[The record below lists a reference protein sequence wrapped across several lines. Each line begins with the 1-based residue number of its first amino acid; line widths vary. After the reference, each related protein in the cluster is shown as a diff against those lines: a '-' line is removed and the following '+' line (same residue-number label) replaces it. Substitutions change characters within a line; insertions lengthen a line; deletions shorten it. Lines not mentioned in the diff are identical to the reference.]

1 MEIFMYAITGA
12 TGHTGNIVANRLLAE
27 RQEVR
32 AIGRSKERLQP
43 LVDAGAEPFV
53 CDLTDSGGLTKAF
66 AGAKA
71 AYVMLPPDMSSNN
84 YRALQD
90 RITDSIASA
99 LVAARV
105 QYAVMLSSVGADK
118 ADKTGPVLGL
128 HKMEERLNGIKG
140 LNVLHLRAGYFM
152 ENTLAQAGIIH
163 AMNSAAGP
171 VKPTLKIGM
180 IASRDIGQAAADSLL
195 RLDFT
200 GQQTRE
206 LLGERDL
213 TMSEVARVIGQ
224 AIGKPDLAYVQIPDN
239 DFRAAVTQMGMS
251 TNIANLLLEMVA
263 SMNSEYMRPLESR
276 SLRNTTPTSY
286 ETFVAEEFVPVYEGR
301 MAPA

>member
-1 MEIFMYAITGA
+1 MYAVIGA

-27 RQEVR
+27 GQKVR
-32 AIGRSKERLQP
+32 AIGRSKERLQS
-43 LVDAGAEPFV
+43 LIDAGAEPSV
-53 CDLTDSGGLTKAF
+53 CELTDAGALTKAF

-84 YRALQD
+84 YRGLQD
-90 RITDSIASA
+90 RITDAVASG
-99 LVAARV
+99 LTAARF
-105 QYAVMLSSVGADK
+105 QFAVTLSSVGADK
-118 ADKTGPVLGL
+118 ADKTGPVVGL

-171 VKPTLKIGM
+171 VRPTLKVAM
-180 IASRDIGQAAADSLL
+180 IASRDIGQAAADSLI

-200 GQQTRE
+200 GQQARE
-206 LLGERDL
+206 LLGQRDL
-213 TMSEVARVIGQ
+213 TMSEAARVIGQ

-239 DFRAAVTQMGMS
+239 DFRAAVTRMGMS
-251 TNIANLLLEMVA
+251 NDLANLILEMVA
-263 SMNSEYMRPLESR
+263 GMNSEHMRPLESR
-276 SLRNTTPTSY
+276 SSRNTTPTSY

-301 MAPA
+301 MANA

>member
-1 MEIFMYAITGA
+1 MYAIAGA

-27 RQEVR
+27 GQQVR
-32 AIGRSKERLQP
+32 AIGRNKERLQP
-43 LVDAGAEPFV
+43 LTDAGAEPFV
-53 CDLTDSGGLTKAF
+53 CDQTDAAGLTRAF

-90 RITDSIASA
+90 RITDSVASA
-99 LVAARV
+99 LAAARV
-105 QYAVMLSSVGADK
+105 QYAVTLSSVGADK
-118 ADKTGPVLGL
+118 ADKTGPVVGL
-128 HKMEERLNGIKG
+128 HKMENRLNGIEG

-171 VKPTLKIGM
+171 VKPTLKIAM
-180 IASRDIGQAAADSLL
+180 IASRDIGQAAADALL

-200 GQQTRE
+200 GRQSRE
-206 LLGERDL
+206 LLGQRDL
-213 TMSEVARVIGQ
+213 TMSEVARIIGQ
-224 AIGKPDLAYVQIPDN
+224 AISKPDLAYVQIPDN
-239 DFRAAVTQMGMS
+239 DFRAAVTRMGMS
-251 TNIANLLLEMVA
+251 TDLANLILEMVA
-263 SMNSEYMRPLESR
+263 AMNSGHMRPLESR
-276 SLRNTTPTSY
+276 STRNTTPTSY

-301 MAPA
+301 LAHV

>member
-1 MEIFMYAITGA
+1 MYAVIGA

-27 RQEVR
+27 GQQVR
-32 AIGRSKERLQP
+32 AFGRSKERLQS
-43 LVDAGAEPFV
+43 LIDAGAEPFV
-53 CDLTDSGGLTKAF
+53 CDLTDAGGLTKAF
-66 AGAKA
+66 TGAKA
-71 AYVMLPPDMSSNN
+71 AYVMLPPDMSSTN

-99 LVAARV
+99 LAAARV
-105 QYAVMLSSVGADK
+105 QYGVTLSSVGADK
-118 ADKTGPVLGL
+118 VDKTGPVVGL

-171 VKPTLKIGM
+171 VKPTLKVAM

-195 RLDFT
+195 HLDFT

-206 LLGERDL
+206 LLGQRDL
-213 TMSEVARVIGQ
+213 TMVEVARI
-224 AIGKPDLAYVQIPDN
+224 IGKSIGKHDLAYVQIPDN
-239 DFRAAVTQMGMS
+239 DFRAAVTRMGM
-251 TNIANLLLEMVA
+251 TTDMANLILEMVA
-263 SMNSEYMRPLESR
+263 AMNSGHMRPLEPR
-276 SLRNTTPTSY
+276 SSRNTTPTSF
-286 ETFVAEEFVPVYEGR
+286 ETFVAEEFVPVYENP
-301 MAPA
+301 MAHA

>member
-27 RQEVR
+27 GQQVR
-32 AIGRSKERLQP
+32 AIGRNKERLQS
-43 LVDAGAEPFV
+43 LIDAGAEPFV
-53 CDLTDSGGLTKAF
+53 CDLADAGALTNAF

-90 RITDSIASA
+90 RITDSVASA
-99 LVAARV
+99 LAAGRV
-105 QYAVMLSSVGADK
+105 QYAVTLSSVGADK
-118 ADKTGPVLGL
+118 ADKTGPVVGL
-128 HKMEERLNGIKG
+128 HKLEERLNGTKG

-163 AMNSAAGP
+163 AMGKAAGP
-171 VKPTLKIGM
+171 VRPTLKIGM
-180 IASRDIGQAAADSLL
+180 IASRDIGQAVADSLL

-200 GQQTRE
+200 GQQSRE
-206 LLGERDL
+206 LLGQRDL
-213 TMSEVARVIGQ
+213 SMSDVARVIGQ
-224 AIGKPDLAYVQIPDN
+224 AIGKPDLAYVQLSDS
-239 DFRAAVTQMGMS
+239 DFRAAVTRMGMPADF
-251 TNIANLLLEMVA
+251 ANSILEMVA
-263 SMNSEYMRPLESR
+263 SMNSGYMRPLESR

-286 ETFVAEEFVPVYEGR
+286 ETFVAEEFVPVYDGH
-301 MAPA
+301 MAHA

>member
-1 MEIFMYAITGA
+1 MYAVIGA

-27 RQEVR
+27 GQKVR
-32 AIGRSKERLQP
+32 AIGRSKERLQS
-43 LVDAGAEPFV
+43 LIDAGAEPSV
-53 CDLTDSGGLTKAF
+53 CELTDAGALTKAF

-84 YRALQD
+84 YRGLQD
-90 RITDSIASA
+90 RITDAVASG
-99 LVAARV
+99 LTAARV
-105 QYAVMLSSVGADK
+105 QFAVTLSSVGADK
-118 ADKTGPVLGL
+118 ADKTGPVVGL

-171 VKPTLKIGM
+171 VRPTLKVAM
-180 IASRDIGQAAADSLL
+180 IASRDIGQAAADSLI

-200 GQQTRE
+200 GQQARE
-206 LLGERDL
+206 LLGQRDL
-213 TMSEVARVIGQ
+213 TMSEAARVIGQ

-239 DFRAAVTQMGMS
+239 DFRAAVTRMGMS
-251 TNIANLLLEMVA
+251 NDLANLILEMVA
-263 SMNSEYMRPLESR
+263 GMNSEHMRPLESR
-276 SLRNTTPTSY
+276 SSRNTTPTSY

-301 MAPA
+301 MANA